1 MKRLIKAIFVL
12 IGLVLALLAGTVII
26 APLVLDPNDYK
37 DRFTVPFEEQTGR
50 SLSIEGDIK
59 LSVFPWLGFD
69 LGAIRIGNA
78 EGFGTVPF
86 LKSERARAHVE
97 LLPLLRR
104 EVRVD
109 KVSLQGLVLNLARA
123 KDGTSNWDDLV
134 RGRSRPDRPTEDLAG
149 PEAPAETGSAAEPPA
164 IAALVFGGL
173 DIEHAEVNWEDAQTG
188 ERYAVKELDLETGPI
203 ALGDPVDVALAFG
216 FDAGRAGI
224 SGHLDLGGRV
234 SADLAAERYAVRG
247 LKAKGRF
254 KGKSIPGG
262 QTDLKL
268 KADVESDL
276 AKDTASVQGLD
287 LAVFGLSVA
296 GGVEVTQVR
305 SARPG
310 LSYKLKA
317 KGDDLSALMQA
328 LATTFEIDGV
338 PKSLSRL
345 RVDLGLAGNLSRVA
359 VEPLLVDAALSTS
372 GTKGP
377 VTLAL
382 SAKRLDLDLDSKAV
396 AVSAGRLK
404 VSGADVVPVL
414 KELGLA
420 DPGLAKLAIALDSD
434 SEFSGTG
441 TRLSVAP
448 FNAKAT
454 LAGASIPGGSAEV
467 SLATRADLDL
477 KQQTLVL
484 DDLALKGLGLDLS
497 GGLRAT
503 GIPSDPK
510 LSGNMKIAPFD
521 ARALLQQLGQEAPDT
536 ADPKALTRV
545 GLDAAVAGNKNS
557 VSLSNL
563 VMRLDDTQIKGKLAI
578 VDLSHPGYEFNLAAD
593 QLDLDR
599 YLASEGEG
607 QGEPGAEAKPAA
619 LKPEKRPAGPKPE
632 KKHTAPEE
640 RQAGGSGGGEPA
652 PAGLRGLNLKGQ
664 LSVAKLKVSNA
675 RLSNVQVT
683 IDARNGQIVL
693 SPIAANLYQG
703 SLAGQM
709 RIDARGAQPKI
720 TLDQN
725 LKNVEIE
732 PLLVDVSG
740 ESKWSG
746 RGNVEA
752 KITASGAD
760 GDSIKRTLDGTGSIQ
775 LRDGAMKGVNLG
787 QLLRQVKGGL
797 SGKAVGSGKTDFSE
811 IGGTF
816 NIRQG
821 VVHNQDLAAKSP
833 LLRVDGKGKADLVN
847 ERIDY
852 LVDALLTDTFKGQG
866 GKEAADLSGV
876 KIPVR
881 ITGSFDAPSFLPDFT
896 AIAKA
901 QAEKLLSKNKEKI
914 TEKLKEKLGDDTGGV
929 LGGVLGKFLGG
940 KEEPAPGAESAQPEA
955 GDRPR
960 PTGKQTAAEQQAA
973 RRKNQQGKQG
983 EPKDDSDKA
992 IKNAADALKDALG
1005 L

>member
-1 MKRLIKAIFVL
+1 MKRLIKTIFVL
-12 IGLVLALLAGTVII
+12 IGLVVALVAGTVII
-26 APLVLDPNDYK
+26 APLVLDPNDFK

-50 SLSIEGDIK
+50 SLRIEGDIQ

-78 EGFGTVPF
+78 EGFGTAPF

-134 RGRSRPDRPTEDLAG
+134 RGQSEPDRQAEDPAG
-149 PEAPAETGSAAEPPA
+149 SEAAAETDSASEAPV
-164 IAALVFGGL
+164 IAALAFGGL
-173 DIEHAEVNWEDAQTG
+173 DIENAEVNWEDAQTG
-188 ERYAVKELDLETGPI
+188 ERYAVKGLDLETGPI

-224 SGHLDLGGRV
+224 SGNLDLGGRV
-234 SADLAAERYAVRG
+234 SADLDNQRYAVSG

-254 KGKSIPGG
+254 KGKTIPGG

-268 KADVESDL
+268 RADVESDL

-287 LAVFGLSVA
+287 LAAFGLSVA
-296 GGVEVTQVR
+296 GGVEVKHLR
-305 SARPG
+305 SASPG

-317 KGDDLSALMQA
+317 KGDDLSALVQA
-328 LATTFEIDGV
+328 LATTFEIDDV

-345 RVDLGLAGNLSRVA
+345 RVDLGLVGNLSRVA
-359 VEPLLVDAALSTS
+359 VEPLLIDAALSTS
-372 GTKGP
+372 GTKEP

-382 SAKRLDLDLDSKAV
+382 SGKRLDLDLDSKAV
-396 AVSAGRLK
+396 AVSGGRLK
-404 VSGADVVPVL
+404 VSGANVVPVL

-420 DPGLAKLAIALDSD
+420 DPGLAKLAIGLDSD

-477 KQQTLVL
+477 KQQTLAL

-510 LSGNMKIAPFD
+510 LSGSVKIAPFD

-545 GLDAAVAGNKNS
+545 GLDAAIAVNKNS
-557 VSLSNL
+557 LSLSDL
-563 VMRLDDTQIKGKLAI
+563 LMRLDDTQLKGKLAV
-578 VDLSHPGYEFNLAAD
+578 VDLSNPGYEFNLTAD

-607 QGEPGAEAKPAA
+607 QAQAGAETKPAA
-619 LKPEKRPAGPKPE
+619 LKREKKPAGPEPE
-632 KKHTAPEE
+632 KKPVPPKEK
-640 RQAGGSGGGEPA
+640 QSGASGGEPST
-652 PAGLRGLNLKGQ
+652 AGLRGLNLKGQ

-675 RLSNVQVT
+675 RLSNVQVS
-683 IDARNGQIVL
+683 IDARKGQIVL
-693 SPIAANLYQG
+693 SPIAANLYRG

-709 RIDARGAQPKI
+709 RIDARGAQPRI
-720 TLDQN
+720 TLDQT
-725 LKNVEIE
+725 LKNVDIE
-732 PLLVDVSG
+732 PLLVDVTG
-740 ESKWSG
+740 ESNWSG
-746 RGNVEA
+746 RGNVQA
-752 KITASGAD
+752 KLSASGAS

-797 SGKAVGSGKTDFSE
+797 SGKAVGSGKTDFSQV
-811 IGGTF
+811 GGTF

-852 LVDALLTDTFKGQG
+852 LVNALLTDTSKGQG
-866 GKEAADLSGV
+866 GKEAADLSGI

-881 ITGSFDAPSFLPDFT
+881 ISGTFDAPSYLPDFSG
-896 AIAKA
+896 IAKA

-914 TEKLKEKLGDDTGGV
+914 TEKLKDKLGDDAGGA
-929 LGGVLGKFLGG
+929 LGGALGKFLGG
-940 KEEPAPGAESAQPEA
+940 KEEPASGTESAPPEA
-955 GDRPR
+955 GDRPE
-960 PTGKQTAAEQQAA
+960 QTAAEKRAA
-973 RRKNQQGKQG
+973 RRKQQAQQ
-983 EPKDDSDKA
+983 PDPDNA
-992 IKNAADALKDALG
+992 IKDAADALKDALG